1 MPHRCSPT
9 KNAVRRARSSPPKKR
24 VKNNNQLRFTDL
36 ELLSACASG
45 SIDHVYSLAENGL
58 DDIPMPLLMRC
69 IAMARKH
76 DHVNLV
82 KVLRMN
88 EILRKNSAYEVRE
101 NRYFK

>member
-1 MPHRCSPT
+1 M
-9 KNAVRRARSSPPKKR
+9 
-24 VKNNNQLRFTDL
+24 
-36 ELLSACASG
+36 
-45 SIDHVYSLAENGL
+45 YSLAENGL

-88 EILRKNSAYEVRE
+88 EILSAYEVRE

>member
-1 MPHRCSPT
+1 MPP
-9 KNAVRRARSSPPKKR
+9 RSSPKKRAAPKKR
-24 VKNNNQLRFTDL
+24 VQQLMFSFTDL

-69 IAMARKH
+69 IAMAIKH

-88 EILRKNSAYEVRE
+88 EIIRKNSAYEARE